1 MADMV
6 HGSSREPGLLTVAGQ
21 RQPVVLSFSGG
32 KDSLLAL
39 ARLAADPDW
48 QVVRLLTTL
57 NESYQR
63 IAMHGVR
70 RSLLEAQASSLGLPL
85 DLVFLPVHG
94 GNAEYEAALGH
105 RLMEYRENG
114 IHHVAF
120 GDLFLEEVR
129 RYRETHL
136 AQVDMTGLFPLWG
149 QPTDRLAR
157 RFIAEGYRAIVVCV
171 DTTQL
176 DPSFAGR
183 EFDDRF
189 LADLPV
195 TVDPCGER
203 GEFHSFVYDGP
214 PFIHPVMFQRGET
227 VLRDQRFQYCEL
239 HPWPFNPP
247 SADARSGGRLR

>member
-1 MADMV
+1 MAGLV
-6 HGSSREPGLLTVAGQ
+6 HGPSRKFGLLSVSGR
-21 RQPVVLSFSGG
+21 RQPVVLAFSGG

-39 ARLAADPDW
+39 ARLSADPDW
-48 QVVRLLTTL
+48 RVVRLLTTL

-70 RSLLEAQASSLGLPL
+70 RSLLEEQARALDLPL
-85 DLVFLPVHG
+85 DLVFLPADG
-94 GNAEYEAALGH
+94 GNTEYEAALSR
-105 RLMEYRENG
+105 RLVEYQAVG
-114 IHHVAF
+114 IHQVAF
-120 GDLFLEEVR
+120 GDLFLEDVR

-136 AQVDMTGLFPLWG
+136 AQVGMTGLFPLWG
-149 QPTDRLAR
+149 QPTDGLAR
-157 RFIAEGYRAIVVCV
+157 RFITEGFRAIVVCV

-189 LADLPV
+189 LDTLPP

-203 GEFHSFVYDGP
+203 GEFHTFVYDGP
-214 PFIHPVMFQRGET
+214 PFNRPIPFQRGQT

-239 HPWPFNPP
+239 HPLSPEPNP
-247 SADARSGGRLR
+247 ADIRPRGRPP